1 MKWCDVTMIYHSK
14 IKDKNQIDII
24 ETAKGQTH

>member
-14 IKDKNQIDII
+14 IKDKNQIGII
-24 ETAKGQTH
+24 EAATAKY